1 VQVLA
6 FTTSYWFMSVNRA
19 VLLWFPLWLLLG
31 SFATRPG
38 RTRRARIVV
47 TVAAA
52 LISVLLLIWWAAR
65 FFTGQ
70 WAS

>member
-1 VQVLA
+1 
-6 FTTSYWFMSVNRA
+6 MSVNRA

-38 RTRRARIVV
+38 KSRTARIVV
-47 TVAAA
+47 VITWGV
-52 LISVLLLIWWAAR
+52 ISILLLVWWAAR